1 MEVPNADL
9 QLTLSSSCGF
19 LKAVQGYLIKSV
31 VKGDASA
38 LMSSLWT
45 VEMEP
50 ERENS
55 FHVKQ
60 LQRVLMPWLLL
71 IKMQLVVSFKW

>member
-1 MEVPNADL
+1 M
-9 QLTLSSSCGF
+9 
-19 LKAVQGYLIKSV
+19 

-71 IKMQLVVSFKW
+71 IKMQLVVRFKW

>member
-1 MEVPNADL
+1 M
-9 QLTLSSSCGF
+9 
-19 LKAVQGYLIKSV
+19 

-38 LMSSLWT
+38 LMPSLWT

-71 IKMQLVVSFKW
+71 MKMQLVVSFKW